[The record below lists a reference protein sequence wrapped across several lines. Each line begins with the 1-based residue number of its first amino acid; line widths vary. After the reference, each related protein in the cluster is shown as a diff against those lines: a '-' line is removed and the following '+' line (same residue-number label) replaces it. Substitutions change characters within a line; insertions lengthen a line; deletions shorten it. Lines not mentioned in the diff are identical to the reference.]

1 MTDRQVPDRRPTD
14 RQVPDRRPTD
24 RLNLSRRPFVNSRPV
39 TRAAALLW
47 VLGTVLLLTN
57 VFIIWSYLASSREK
71 RAEVKSGEAGLAAE
85 RQAVARHE
93 EQVARLDLGR
103 QNEEVAYLNGK
114 IAQRTFSWSRL
125 FDRLAEVLPADVRLQ
140 QLTPRGLADERQ
152 ERQAVRRPATR
163 RATDLVTL
171 QINGQA
177 KSVEAILEFVDNLF
191 AHPAFAEPNLTHQAH
206 EKDGYIRF
214 AVGVTYLPN
223 AAVAGPVKP
232 PARRWK
238 LAPEPGSQALQ
249 AVPPPGLSPP
259 SAPPPVAPGDLRAR
273 RRGRPAARRP
283 AGRSGRAA
291 RPPPP
296 RSLPQGRAAPGRS
309 AAPGPPRRRHAA
321 GARHRGRGAR
331 RRLEQGS
338 QREGRRAMSSP
349 EIWRQRVWVWLP
361 ALVFFLLNLAA
372 FAVYRLGYA
381 GNIQSLETEL
391 DGQHHELATLKA
403 RQRELDSLLLRAD
416 ANRRRVEE
424 LYDDR
429 FSTRRRRL
437 TEVTAEVLSLARR
450 AGLEPEVL
458 AYP

>member
-1 MTDRQVPDRRPTD
+1 MTDRLVPDRRS
-14 RQVPDRRPTD
+14 TD

-47 VLGTVLLLTN
+47 VLGSVLLLTN

-71 RAEVKSGEAGLAAE
+71 RVEVKAGQERLATE

-114 IAQRTFSWSRL
+114 IAQRTFSWSQL

-163 RATDLVTL
+163 RATDLVTM

-177 KSVEAILEFVDNLF
+177 KSDEAILEFVDNLF
-191 AHPAFAEPNLTHQAH
+191 AHPAFAEPNLTHEAH

-223 AAVAGPVKP
+223 AAVAGPVRP

-249 AVPPPGLSPP
+249 AVPPPAPGSPPAP
-259 SAPPPVAPGDLRAR
+259 SAPAPRVTFAPGGTGALPPVRGTVNPVAPGASLR
-273 RRGRPAARRP
+273 PDP
-283 AGRSGRAA
+283 F
-291 RPPPP
+291 P
-296 RSLPQGRAAPGRS
+296 RAAPRPTVPPSPSLRGIGTPRRHG
-309 AAPGPPRRRHAA
+309 APGAVPDEGSSKDPN
-321 GARHRGRGAR
+321 GRG
-331 RRLEQGS
+331 G
-338 QREGRRAMSSP
+338 GR
-349 EIWRQRVWVWLP
+349 
-361 ALVFFLLNLAA
+361 
-372 FAVYRLGYA
+372 
-381 GNIQSLETEL
+381 
-391 DGQHHELATLKA
+391 
-403 RQRELDSLLLRAD
+403 
-416 ANRRRVEE
+416 
-424 LYDDR
+424 
-429 FSTRRRRL
+429 
-437 TEVTAEVLSLARR
+437 
-450 AGLEPEVL
+450 
-458 AYP
+458 

>member
-1 MTDRQVPDRRPTD
+1 MTDRHVPDRRSTD
-14 RQVPDRRPTD
+14 RYVPDRRSTD

-47 VLGTVLLLTN
+47 VLGSVLLLTN

-71 RAEVKSGEAGLAAE
+71 RAEVKAGQGGLATE
-85 RQAVARHE
+85 RQVVARHE

-163 RATDLVTL
+163 RTTDLVTL
-171 QINGQA
+171 QISGQA
-177 KSVEAILEFVDNLF
+177 KSDEAILEFVDNLF

-249 AVPPPGLSPP
+249 AVPPAHPP
-259 SAPPPVAPGDLRAR
+259 APPAPLAPPRVTFAPGGAGAQPPVRGPIDPVAPRVLLR
-273 RRGRPAARRP
+273 PDP
-283 AGRSGRAA
+283 F
-291 RPPPP
+291 P
-296 RSLPQGRAAPGRS
+296 RAAPRPTVPQP
-309 AAPGPPRRRHAA
+309 PGLRGIGTPRRH
-321 GARHRGRGAR
+321 GSEGSVPDEGSNKDPNGRG
-331 RRLEQGS
+331 G
-338 QREGRRAMSSP
+338 GR
-349 EIWRQRVWVWLP
+349 
-361 ALVFFLLNLAA
+361 
-372 FAVYRLGYA
+372 
-381 GNIQSLETEL
+381 
-391 DGQHHELATLKA
+391 
-403 RQRELDSLLLRAD
+403 
-416 ANRRRVEE
+416 
-424 LYDDR
+424 
-429 FSTRRRRL
+429 
-437 TEVTAEVLSLARR
+437 
-450 AGLEPEVL
+450 
-458 AYP
+458 